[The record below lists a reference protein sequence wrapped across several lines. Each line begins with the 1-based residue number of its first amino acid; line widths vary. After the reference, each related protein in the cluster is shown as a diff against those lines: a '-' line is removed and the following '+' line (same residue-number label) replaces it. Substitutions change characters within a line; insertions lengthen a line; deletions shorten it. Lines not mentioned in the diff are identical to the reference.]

1 MILPNTDADG
11 VFYVARL
18 IGIEFE
24 KLKIPLITLSL
35 GIANMIPSNDVEAE
49 SLIITAE
56 EELGVT
62 KVKGQRL

>member
-11 VFYVARL
+11 VFYVAQL

-49 SLIITAE
+49 SLIVTAE